1 MATVQEDLLACGF
14 ELRETHISQVF
25 LGETQVFKIKK
36 PVDLGFLDFTSRERR
51 LTDCEDEVRLNRRL
65 CPDLYLGVVEVVERD
80 GAYFVA
86 GPGRPVE
93 PAVWMRRLP
102 EEGMLST
109 LLDRQAA
116 EAPLMRRIARQLA
129 EFHAAAATGLG
140 LRRRPLRIGEADQ
153 TQHRRGSARSIH
165 VYHCRGDADEL
176 TLRMRTY
183 STPMIAV
190 VE

>member
-1 MATVQEDLLACGF
+1 MQPETEPRGTLQTTPTETAQTNLSVPPVVTSLLRPEAYQHPADDI
-14 ELRETHISQVF
+14 ELHETHISWVILAGPF
-25 LGETQVFKIKK
+25 AYKIKK

-140 LRRRPLRIGEADQ
+140 LRRHQP
-153 TQHRRGSARSIH
+153 
-165 VYHCRGDADEL
+165 
-176 TLRMRTY
+176 
-183 STPMIAV
+183 
-190 VE
+190 